1 MVQNASGALEQ
12 LDQGVFNL
20 LALASDP
27 DGDQLSVKRLIIDD
41 GQDVVT
47 IEATADPT
55 VLFVNTDHGNY
66 VIVQNQLDSPSFR
79 ASGSAF
85 GFGTDVVTFVVTDG
99 TAETTGTVT
108 IMVVRS
114 GGGGGGG
121 AGFGGAI
128 FNHTGG
134 GLP

>member
-1 MVQNASGALEQ
+1 MRWAS
-12 LDQGVFNL
+12 V
-20 LALASDP
+20 
-27 DGDQLSVKRLIIDD
+27 DD

-47 IEATADPT
+47 IEAAADPT
-55 VLFVNTDHGNY
+55 VLFVSTDHGNY

-85 GFGTDVVTFVVTDG
+85 GFGTDVVTFAVTDG

-114 GGGGGGG
+114 GGG

>member
-1 MVQNASGALEQ
+1 MS
-12 LDQGVFNL
+12 
-20 LALASDP
+20 
-27 DGDQLSVKRLIIDD
+27 
-41 GQDVVT
+41 T
-47 IEATADPT
+47 TAAKACQDPT

-85 GFGTDVVTFVVTDG
+85 GFGSDVVTFVVTDG

-108 IMVVRS
+108 IRVVRS

-128 FNHTGG
+128 SNHTGG

>member
-1 MVQNASGALEQ
+1 VRNRL
-12 LDQGVFNL
+12 VWWT
-20 LALASDP
+20 ASDP

-55 VLFVNTDHGNY
+55 VQFVNTAHCNY
-66 VIVQNQLDSPSFR
+66 VIIQNQLDQPSFR
-79 ASGSAF
+79 TFSSAF
-85 GFGTDVVTFVVTDG
+85 GLGTDVISFVVTDG

-114 GGGGGGG
+114 GGGGF

-128 FNHTGG
+128 FNHAG